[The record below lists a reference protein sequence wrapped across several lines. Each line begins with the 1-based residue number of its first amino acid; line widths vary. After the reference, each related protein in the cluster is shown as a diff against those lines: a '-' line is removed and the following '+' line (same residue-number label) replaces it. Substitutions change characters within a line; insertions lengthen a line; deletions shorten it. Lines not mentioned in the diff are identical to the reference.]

1 MGVEKETLVGKKE
14 LETESED
21 EGGKKV
27 LDRVHVDEDKME
39 SRISRGDHVLLQCG
53 KQQTGVEG
61 ILRGIIEEGIIGHCN
76 DATVKRIEEG
86 VHQDHHGRHHQ
97 IDDIVAVV
105 SRNART
111 RNDET
116 NGDDTIQDS
125 QQSLGKLL

>member
-1 MGVEKETLVGKKE
+1 
-14 LETESED
+14 
-21 EGGKKV
+21 
-27 LDRVHVDEDKME
+27 ME
-39 SRISRGDHVLLQCG
+39 SRISRGDHVLLQCR

-61 ILRGIIEEGIIGHCN
+61 ILRGIIEEGIIGHRN
-76 DATVKRIEEG
+76 DATVKSIEEG

>member
-39 SRISRGDHVLLQCG
+39 SGIRRGDYVLLQCR
-53 KQQTGVEG
+53 KEQTGIEG
-61 ILRGIIEEGIIGHCN
+61 ILRGIVEKGVIGYSD
-76 DATVKRIEEG
+76 DATVKNTKKG
-86 VHQDHHGRHHQ
+86 LHQDHHGRHHQ
-97 IDDIVAVV
+97 VDDIVAVV
-105 SRNART
+105 PRNART

-125 QQSLGKLL
+125 QQSLGQFL